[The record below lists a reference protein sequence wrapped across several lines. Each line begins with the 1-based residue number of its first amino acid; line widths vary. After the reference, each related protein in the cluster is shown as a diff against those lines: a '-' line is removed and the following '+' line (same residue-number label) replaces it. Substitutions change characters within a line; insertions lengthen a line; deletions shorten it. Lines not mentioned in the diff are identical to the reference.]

1 MGEAKR
7 RKAQP
12 AQGRFG
18 FQVGFDDGVILTI
31 DDRSADD
38 LRNVLNGVRTWDGG
52 PHKEY
57 ETLSSQADKL
67 KFIGEVR
74 AGIAIYHDNKDVEYS
89 AMAVLVWC
97 AFSHPVG
104 GKGLTSY
111 VYDEMF
117 AGRTVRVSMH
127 VNNLGQCVTT
137 AGPDFI
143 DQSDYEFPPLVTD
156 GTGVTLRVVAQ
167 ENVQVH

>member
-7 RKAQP
+7 RKGQATA
-12 AQGRFG
+12 AQGKFG
-18 FQVGFDDGVILTI
+18 FQVGFDDGVIMSV
-31 DDRSADD
+31 DDRPTDQ
-38 LRNVLNGVRTWDGG
+38 LREILDAVRTWDVG

-57 ETLSSQADKL
+57 ETLSSQADKV
-67 KFIGEVR
+67 KFLGEVR
-74 AGIAIYHDNKDVEYS
+74 AGAALYHDNQEVEHT

-104 GKGLTSY
+104 GKGLTRY

-127 VNNLGQCVTT
+127 VNNLGQCITT
-137 AGPDFI
+137 AGSDFI
-143 DQSDYEFPPLVTD
+143 DQSDYEFPP
-156 GTGVTLRVVAQ
+156 
-167 ENVQVH
+167 